1 MSSDNIIPLD
11 AVRAALDPDAGSAPH
26 PSQLDPE
33 LRAQIAAAVSGDPS
47 AAHGLVLRV
56 LPRVR
61 NMIRYL
67 IRGDDVDDYT
77 QDVLVTVLER
87 LHSFRGESRFETW
100 VDGVTLRVTL
110 RKLSKLRADVR
121 RFERS
126 APEALEALYEPSASP
141 RYLARRRA
149 VAALDQLPDVQ
160 RHALVM
166 HHVLGMTVVEIAREL
181 DTPAETIR
189 SRLRVA
195 MGKLRVLLGAT
206 DEVSP

>member
-11 AVRAALDPDAGSAPH
+11 AVRAALDPDAEAPRDRA
-26 PSQLDPE
+26 LDPA
-33 LRAQIAAAVSGDPS
+33 LHAQITAAVSGDAH
-47 AAHGLVLRV
+47 AAHALVLRV

-67 IRGDDVDDYT
+67 IRGDDVDDFT

-87 LHSFRGESRFETW
+87 LHSFRGESRFEVW

-126 APEALEALYEPSASP
+126 APDAIEASYEPSASP

-149 VAALDQLPDVQ
+149 VTALDQLPDAQ

-166 HHVLGMTVVEIAREL
+166 HHVLGMTVAEIASEL

-195 MGKLRVLLGAT
+195 MGKLRALLGAT
-206 DEVSP
+206 EEVSP

>member
-1 MSSDNIIPLD
+1 MLGQRTD
-11 AVRAALDPDAGSAPH
+11 AEDAT
-26 PSQLDPE
+26 QDIL
-33 LRAQIAAAVSGDPS
+33 
-47 AAHGLVLRV
+47 LRV
-56 LPRVR
+56 LKS
-61 NMIRYL
+61 L
-67 IRGDDVDDYT
+67 G
-77 QDVLVTVLER
+77 
-87 LHSFRGESRFETW
+87 SFRGESRFEAW

-126 APEALEALYEPSASP
+126 APEAIEALYEPTASP

-149 VAALDQLPDVQ
+149 VSALDQLPDAQ

-166 HHVLGMTVVEIAREL
+166 HHVLGMTVAEIAGEL

-206 DEVSP
+206 DEVAP

>member
-1 MSSDNIIPLD
+1 MSSDNVIPLD
-11 AVRAALDPDAGSAPH
+11 SVRAVLDRDAESVPPARPLDPTL
-26 PSQLDPE
+26 Q
-33 LRAQIAAAVSGDPS
+33 AQIAAAISGDAS
-47 AAHGLVLRV
+47 AAHALVLRV

-67 IRGDDVDDYT
+67 IRGDDVDDFT

-87 LHSFRGESRFETW
+87 LHSFRGESRFEAW

-126 APEALEALYEPSASP
+126 ASEVLEAHYEPAVSP

-149 VAALDQLPDVQ
+149 VAALDQLPDAQ

-166 HHVLGMTVVEIAREL
+166 HHVLGMTVAEIASEL

>member
-47 AAHGLVLRV
+47 AAHALVLRV

-149 VAALDQLPDVQ
+149 VAALDQLPDAQ

-166 HHVLGMTVVEIAREL
+166 HHVLGMTVAEIAREL